1 MYRLKNIVMKN
12 VLLIGIDGCYNYGC
26 EAIVRG
32 TVNIL
37 KSIDSAINVSYASYN
52 YDDDVKRLANC
63 DVHILARPRRKRWTF
78 RNIVR
83 KGLSFLGIKY
93 HLQYDSIGWLKGFDT
108 LFSIGGDIYTLS
120 SDGKYNQALPLF
132 LEKCQQR
139 GLSYVLWGA
148 SVGKFE
154 KNPVALTFFCSHLLK
169 TNLIVARERIT
180 IDYLKSLNIVQNVC
194 FAPDPAFFVEY
205 PKLDEYRQKDH
216 RLTIGINLSPMSALY
231 EYENLDIAIQRQSKA
246 IINLIELMQC
256 NVMLLPH
263 VISPNPQDN
272 DFIYLQKIYDKVKV
286 HCGSAIMLV
295 DNDPGFVGLKLYI
308 KQCDY
313 VIAAR
318 MHCAVNAITVSV
330 PTLFLSYSEKAKGM
344 ADFVYNSNETVVSLA
359 DFENISLI
367 VEKLKNWHWNSNIDE
382 IRKFNFNKILK

>member
-1 MYRLKNIVMKN
+1 
-12 VLLIGIDGCYNYGC
+12 
-26 EAIVRG
+26 
-32 TVNIL
+32 
-37 KSIDSAINVSYASYN
+37 
-52 YDDDVKRLANC
+52 
-63 DVHILARPRRKRWTF
+63 
-78 RNIVR
+78 
-83 KGLSFLGIKY
+83 
-93 HLQYDSIGWLKGFDT
+93 
-108 LFSIGGDIYTLS
+108 
-120 SDGKYNQALPLF
+120 
-132 LEKCQQR
+132 
-139 GLSYVLWGA
+139 
-148 SVGKFE
+148 
-154 KNPVALTFFCSHLLK
+154 
-169 TNLIVARERIT
+169 
-180 IDYLKSLNIVQNVC
+180 
-194 FAPDPAFFVEY
+194 
-205 PKLDEYRQKDH
+205 
-216 RLTIGINLSPMSALY
+216 
-231 EYENLDIAIQRQSKA
+231 
-246 IINLIELMQC
+246 MQC